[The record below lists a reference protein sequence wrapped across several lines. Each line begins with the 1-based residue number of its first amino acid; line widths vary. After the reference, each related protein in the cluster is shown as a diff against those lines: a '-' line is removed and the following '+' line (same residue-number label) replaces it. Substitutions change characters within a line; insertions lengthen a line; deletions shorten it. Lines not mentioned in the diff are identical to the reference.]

1 LGKKDKNQ
9 VAIKMTN
16 NTHIWIWLQNGS
28 LMKAV
33 LDTDEGVLR
42 IFDEND
48 NLVLKRTGL
57 NKLLVKQIEECIIKY
72 GAKRLDAHA
81 EPFKFL

>member
-1 LGKKDKNQ
+1 
-9 VAIKMTN
+9 MTGN
-16 NTHIWIWLQNGS
+16 VHIWIWLQNGN
-28 LMKAV
+28 LMKAI
-33 LDTDEGVLR
+33 LNADEGVLR

-57 NKLLVKQIEECIIKY
+57 NKMLVKQIEECIIRY

>member
-1 LGKKDKNQ
+1 
-9 VAIKMTN
+9 MTN
-16 NTHIWIWLQNGS
+16 NTHIWIWLQNRS
-28 LMKAV
+28 IMKAI
-33 LDTDEGVLR
+33 LDTEEGILR

-57 NKLLVKQIEECIIKY
+57 NKQLIKQIEVCIIRY
-72 GAKRLDAHA
+72 GAKRLDAHE

>member
-57 NKLLVKQIEECIIKY
+57 NKMLVKQIEECIIKY

>member
-1 LGKKDKNQ
+1 
-9 VAIKMTN
+9 MTN
-16 NTHIWIWLQNGS
+16 NTHIWIWLQNRNI
-28 LMKAV
+28 MKAI
-33 LDTDEGVLR
+33 LDTEEGILR

-57 NKLLVKQIEECIIKY
+57 NKQLIKQIEVYIIRY
-72 GAKRLDAHA
+72 GARRLDAHE